1 MLIIKLLFNICL
13 KEIHAY
19 FQELSEL
26 QGKTKRQEVE
36 TEDSEKCVKLTE
48 VVSSKS
54 KEITELK
61 NE

>member
-1 MLIIKLLFNICL
+1 M
-13 KEIHAY
+13 HACWRTVWG
-19 FQELSEL
+19 S
-26 QGKTKRQEVE
+26 GKTKRQEVE
-36 TEDSEKCVKLTE
+36 TEDFEKCVKLTE

>member
-1 MLIIKLLFNICL
+1 MHV
-13 KEIHAY
+13 E
-19 FQELSEL
+19 ELSEVL
-26 QGKTKRQEVE
+26 GKTKRQEVE
-36 TEDSEKCVKLTE
+36 TEDFEKCVKLTE